1 MDMRHATL
9 SLAFL
14 IVSLSSAFAQD
25 DSGCDKF
32 AWRLARERV
41 WFAQSDKIVVKAG
54 DKLDT
59 IPERAFVITLQPG
72 DAASFVM
79 PPERKPKRPNAFGG
93 AISFGAVTR
102 PGLYQVTLSDDA
114 WVDLI
119 QDGHYLRSAGS
130 SGRRDCPGLQKSVR
144 LELAVGALI
153 LQLSDVEQQTVAVAI
168 GPVE

>member
-1 MDMRHATL
+1 MGMRYATL
-9 SLAFL
+9 SLTFL
-14 IVSLSSAFAQD
+14 IVSLSSTFAQD
-25 DSGCDKF
+25 DTGCDKF
-32 AWRLARERV
+32 AWRLARERA
-41 WFAQSDKIVVKAG
+41 WFAQSDKMVVKAG

-93 AISFGAVTR
+93 TILFGAVTH
-102 PGLYQVTLSDDA
+102 PGFYQVTLSDDA

-144 LELAVGALI
+144 LELAAGALI
-153 LQLSDVEQQTVAVAI
+153 LQLGDVEPRTIAVAI